1 MCRFKSAIIFKN
13 RVVLAPTYNDSH
25 SDILERLGVEDN
37 TLNATK
43 MFVRA
48 ELIPPHN
55 NKAEKVSEWRFHVDQ
70 DITPDWF
77 DEDRGKYEEEM
88 RGAVQAWAD
97 DHVLTAAG
105 ETWIAIKEDEKG
117 TYYLLDRVLP
127 SMEFGSTNNYKESNI
142 RKYLAESDL
151 TKKLKDEFGDR
162 LASISLNLKSLD
174 GLDDYGTCEGDILGI
189 PTLDLYRECRK
200 EIPSATNW
208 WWLSTP
214 DSTPSGWSASN
225 VLCVSGG
232 GRVDYSGCRS
242 GRALRPF
249 FILKS

>member
-25 SDILERLGVEDN
+25 SDMLERLGVEDN

-55 NKAEKVSEWRFHVDQ
+55 NKAEKVSEWKFYVDQ

-77 DEDRGKYEEEM
+77 DEDRSKYEEEM
-88 RGAVQAWAD
+88 REAVQAWVD
-97 DHVLTAAG
+97 DHVFTAAG
-105 ETWIAIKEDEKG
+105 ETWIAIKKDEKS

-151 TKKLKDEFGDR
+151 AKTLKKEFGDR
-162 LASISLNLKSLD
+162 LVSISLDLKSLD
-174 GLDDYGTCEGDILGI
+174 GLDDYGTCEGDILAI

-214 DSTPSGWSASN
+214 NSNPSGNGASG
-225 VLCVSGG
+225 VQCVSGDG
-232 GRVDYSGCRS
+232 GVYCTGCWDC
-242 GRALRPF
+242 GGVRPF

>member
-25 SDILERLGVEDN
+25 SAMLERLGVEDN

-55 NKAEKVSEWRFHVDQ
+55 NKGEKVSEWKFHVDQ

-77 DEDRGKYEEEM
+77 DEDSGKYEEEM
-88 RGAVQAWAD
+88 REAVQLWVD
-97 DHVLTAAG
+97 EHVLTAAG
-105 ETWIAIKEDEKG
+105 ETWIAIKKDEKS

-127 SMEFGSTNNYKESNI
+127 SMEFGDTNNYKESNI
-142 RKYLAESDL
+142 RKYLIESDL
-151 TKKLKDEFGDR
+151 AKTLKEEFGDR
-162 LASISLNLKSLD
+162 LVPISLDLKSLD

-200 EIPSATNW
+200 EISSATNW

-214 DSTPSGWSASN
+214 DSTPSGWSAS
-225 VLCVSGG
+225 VVRYVDDDGY
-232 GRVDYSGCRS
+232 VDYSNCRYDW
-242 GRALRPF
+242 ALRPF

>member
-25 SDILERLGVEDN
+25 SDMLERLGVEDN

-97 DHVLTAAG
+97 DHVLT
-105 ETWIAIKEDEKG
+105 
-117 TYYLLDRVLP
+117 VLP

-151 TKKLKDEFGDR
+151 AKKLKDEFGDR

-214 DSTPSGWSASN
+214 DSTPSGWRASS
-225 VLCVSGG
+225 VLCVDGG
-232 GRVDYSGCRS
+232 GYVCCTDCWDDG
-242 GRALRPF
+242 ALRPF

>member
-25 SDILERLGVEDN
+25 SDMLERLGVEDN

-88 RGAVQAWAD
+88 REAVQIWAD
-97 DHVLTAAG
+97 EHVFTAAG
-105 ETWIAIKEDEKG
+105 ETWIAIKKDDKG

-127 SMEFGSTNNYKESNI
+127 SMEFGNTNNYKESNI
-142 RKYLAESDL
+142 RNFLAESDL
-151 TKKLKDEFGDR
+151 AKSLKDEFGDR
-162 LASISLNLKSLD
+162 LVPVSLDLNSLD

-214 DSTPSGWSASN
+214 DSTPSGWSASG
-225 VLCVSGG
+225 VRCVGDGG
-232 GRVDYSGCRS
+232 GVGCTGCRR

>member
-174 GLDDYGTCEGDILGI
+174 GLDDYGACKGDILAI

-214 DSTPSGWSASN
+214 DSTPSGWSASY
-225 VLCVSGG
+225 VQCVCGG
-232 GRVDYSGCRS
+232 SYVSFPVWGRDG
-242 GRALRPF
+242 ALRPF

>member
-25 SDILERLGVEDN
+25 SDMLERLGVEDN

-55 NKAEKVSEWRFHVDQ
+55 NKAEKVSEWKFHVDQ

-77 DEDRGKYEEEM
+77 DEDRSKYEEEM
-88 RGAVQAWAD
+88 REAVQAWVD

-151 TKKLKDEFGDR
+151 AKSLKDEFGDR
-162 LASISLNLKSLD
+162 LVPVSLDLNSLD

-214 DSTPSGWSASN
+214 DSTPSGWEASG
-225 VLCVSGG
+225 VRFVIDVGYVGCTLCWDV
-232 GRVDYSGCRS
+232 
-242 GRALRPF
+242 RALRPF

>member
-25 SDILERLGVEDN
+25 SDMLERLGVEDN

-55 NKAEKVSEWRFHVDQ
+55 NKAEKVSEWKFHVDQ

-77 DEDRGKYEEEM
+77 DEDRSKYEEEM
-88 RGAVQAWAD
+88 REAVQAWVD
-97 DHVLTAAG
+97 DHVFTAAG

-151 TKKLKDEFGDR
+151 AKKLKDEFGDR
-162 LASISLNLKSLD
+162 LMPINLDLKSLD
-174 GLDDYGTCEGDILGI
+174 GLDDYGICEGDILGI

-214 DSTPSGWSASN
+214 DSTPSGVGASF
-225 VLCVSGG
+225 VQYVSGG
-232 GRVDYSGCRS
+232 GGVYCTVCRDD
-242 GRALRPF
+242 RALRPF

>member
-1 MCRFKSAIIFKN
+1 MCRFKSAIIFKS

-25 SDILERLGVEDN
+25 SAMLERLGVEDN

-55 NKAEKVSEWRFHVDQ
+55 NKAEKVSNWKFHVDQ

-88 RGAVQAWAD
+88 REAVQLWAD
-97 DHVLTAAG
+97 EHVLTAAG
-105 ETWIAIKEDEKG
+105 ETWIAIKKNEMG

-127 SMEFGSTNNYKESNI
+127 YMEFGNTNNYKESNI
-142 RKYLAESDL
+142 RKYLAESNL
-151 TKKLKDEFGDR
+151 AKTLKEEFGDR
-162 LASISLNLKSLD
+162 IIPVSLDLKSLD
-174 GLDDYGTCEGDILGI
+174 GLDDYGTCKGDILAI

-200 EIPSATNW
+200 EIPEATNW

-214 DSTPSGWSASN
+214 DSTPSGYGASCVQFVGDDGGVNCTFCWN
-225 VLCVSGG
+225 V
-232 GRVDYSGCRS
+232 
-242 GRALRPF
+242 RALRPF

>member
-25 SDILERLGVEDN
+25 SDMLERLGVEDN

-55 NKAEKVSEWRFHVDQ
+55 NKAEKVSEWKFHVDQ

-88 RGAVQAWAD
+88 REAVQIWAD
-97 DHVLTAAG
+97 EHVFTAAG
-105 ETWIAIKEDEKG
+105 ETWIAIKKDDKG

-127 SMEFGSTNNYKESNI
+127 SMEFGNTNNYKESNI
-142 RKYLAESDL
+142 RNFLAESDL
-151 TKKLKDEFGDR
+151 AKSLKDEFGDR
-162 LASISLNLKSLD
+162 LVPVSLDLNSLD

-214 DSTPSGWSASN
+214 DSTPSGWSASD
-225 VLCVSGG
+225 VRCVYVGG
-232 GRVDYSGCRS
+232 DVNYTYCWCGGS
-242 GRALRPF
+242 LRPF